1 MQLVLETPKSRIDG
15 YKGWL
20 LHFNVMFDLWK
31 IFQYLE
37 EIRFLRKYTDTSL
50 LLFT

>member
-15 YKGWL
+15 YKGWP

-37 EIRFLRKYTDTSL
+37 GNQRGDL
-50 LLFT
+50 LKNWK